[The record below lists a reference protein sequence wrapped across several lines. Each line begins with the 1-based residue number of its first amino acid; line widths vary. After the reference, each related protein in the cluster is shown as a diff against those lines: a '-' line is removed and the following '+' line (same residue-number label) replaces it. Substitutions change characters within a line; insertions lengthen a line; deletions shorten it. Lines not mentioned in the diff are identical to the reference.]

1 MKTKYVMSK
10 NNFSETFLWLKEKLI
25 ELQVEQRE
33 IFTTQLLLEENFL
46 QMEKLSE
53 QQQNFSAQVYIQESF
68 GRISVK
74 LTAIGK
80 IYYPSVKIEDMKED
94 DEDYARTLIIQAH
107 RKRLRYSHINGENI
121 VTIRVHKSNIT
132 GTQKTILGLV
142 LGIILGVLFKEFLPE
157 AELNWIE
164 INILNAIQTM
174 FLNALIMVTAPM
186 IFFSVL
192 AQFSNMS
199 DTAYIGRIG
208 GKLLIFSLP
217 KLAFYVALGLFAG
230 YLIGGIPQLTVMV
243 GSETITSNTD
253 NALRDLIVGIV
264 PNDIVTPFH
273 TNNIL
278 QMLFI
283 ACFFGMIMSRAG
295 QWAAWG
301 RDCATF
307 FSRFFT
313 DVIGVIVPFI
323 PLVVMVSMMK
333 LMLHTGFSALIP
345 YTKLIIATA
354 AGSVLSI
361 LISSAIVSIIG
372 KISPVPFIKKLAN
385 FYPLPFSLSDSTVC
399 MPATMSFC
407 HEKLGIDKQLTNF
420 SIPVGM
426 QLNME
431 GTAYYVAIIS
441 MMLAHTFSLDIDFE
455 FLVTF
460 FIAQFII
467 SLTGVGLIAMPTL
480 FASFG
485 IPEIAIMMVIG
496 IEPILDMFG
505 TAHSVAG
512 NITSTTLVS
521 IKENKIDKKIY
532 AINND

>member
-1 MKTKYVMSK
+1 MKAKYVMSK
-10 NNFSETFLWLKEKLI
+10 DNFSETFAWLKEKLI

-33 IFTTQLLLEENFL
+33 IFTTQLLLEENFI

-53 QQQNFSAQVYIQESF
+53 QQQNFSAQVYIQKSF

-217 KLAFYVALGLFAG
+217 KLAFYVALGLFA
-230 YLIGGIPQLTVMV
+230 
-243 GSETITSNTD
+243 
-253 NALRDLIVGIV
+253 
-264 PNDIVTPFH
+264 
-273 TNNIL
+273 
-278 QMLFI
+278 

-354 AGSVLSI
+354 AGSILSI
-361 LISSAIVSIIG
+361 LISSAFVSIIG
-372 KISPVPFIKKLAN
+372 KISPVPFIKIR
-385 FYPLPFSLSDSTVC
+385 YR
-399 MPATMSFC
+399 
-407 HEKLGIDKQLTNF
+407 
-420 SIPVGM
+420 
-426 QLNME
+426 
-431 GTAYYVAIIS
+431 
-441 MMLAHTFSLDIDFE
+441 
-455 FLVTF
+455 
-460 FIAQFII
+460 
-467 SLTGVGLIAMPTL
+467 
-480 FASFG
+480 
-485 IPEIAIMMVIG
+485 
-496 IEPILDMFG
+496 
-505 TAHSVAG
+505 
-512 NITSTTLVS
+512 
-521 IKENKIDKKIY
+521 
-532 AINND
+532 